1 VSNNE
6 LFEKVVTTTAVA
18 SPNGGGLMNAQ
29 QSDTFI
35 DYMWDSTVLAQEGR
49 TVRMRSE
56 VVDIDKI
63 NVGQKIVR
71 LATEAV
77 DDGVNADPTFSKI
90 SLTTKKLRLD
100 WELSR
105 ESLEDNIEE
114 ASLEDHIAR
123 MMATAFGNDV
133 EDLAING
140 DTTNTGDALYKSFD
154 GFKKLSLNGGQV
166 TSASGTTISKAIF
179 DKALKVMPRRYLQ
192 RRNQLKFY
200 TGSVLTQNYLY
211 NLTNTTNTVSP
222 LDISQAILAG
232 NPAAPSGPAGT
243 LVQGIGAFGIPVQ
256 EVPLF
261 GENNTYGSP
270 AAAGHGYVELTFP
283 QNRIWGIKR
292 EIQVEREYKPKKDA
306 VEYTVYARVGVQIE
320 NLNAYVVVKDVLTN

>member
-6 LFEKVVTTTAVA
+6 LFEKVVTTTLAA
-18 SPNGGGLMNAQ
+18 TGGGGLMNPQ
-29 QSDTFI
+29 QSNVFI
-35 DYMWDSTVLAQEGR
+35 DYMWDATVLANEGR

-56 VVDIDKI
+56 VVDIDKV

-77 DDGVNADPTFSKI
+77 DDGVNADPTFSKV

-114 ASLEDHIAR
+114 AALEDHIAR
-123 MMATAFGNDV
+123 LMATAFGNDV

-140 DTTNTGDALYKSFD
+140 DTLNTGDALYKAFD
-154 GFKKLSLNGGQV
+154 GFKKLSLASGQV
-166 TSASGTTISKAIF
+166 VDHAGGFIG
-179 DKALKVMPRRYLQ
+179 KALFDTAIKAMPRKYLQ

-200 TGSVLTQNYLY
+200 TGSVLAQNYLY
-211 NLTNTTNTVSP
+211 NLTATTNTVSP
-222 LDISQAILAG
+222 LDLSQRILG
-232 NPAAPSGPAGT
+232 GDPAAPSGPAGQV
-243 LVQGIGAFGIPVQ
+243 VQGLGAFGIPIQ

-261 GENNTYGSP
+261 LENLTYGSP
-270 AAAGHGYVELTFP
+270 STAGHGYVELTFP

-306 VEYTVYARVGVQIE
+306 IEYTVFARVGVQIE
-320 NLNAYVVVKDVLTN
+320 NAEAYVVSKNVKTN

>member
-1 VSNNE
+1 MSNNE
-6 LFEKVVTTTAVA
+6 LFEKVVTTTLAA
-18 SPNGGGLMNAQ
+18 TGGGGLMNPQ
-29 QSDTFI
+29 QSNVFI
-35 DYMWDSTVLAQEGR
+35 DYMWDATVLANEGR

-56 VVDIDKI
+56 VVDIDKV

-77 DDGVNADPTFSKI
+77 DDGVNADPTFSKV

-114 ASLEDHIAR
+114 AALEDHIAR
-123 MMATAFGNDV
+123 LMATAFGNDV

-140 DTTNTGDALYKSFD
+140 DTLNTGDALYKAFD
-154 GFKKLSLNGGQV
+154 GFKKLSLASGQV
-166 TSASGTTISKAIF
+166 VDHAGGFIG
-179 DKALKVMPRRYLQ
+179 KALFDTAIKAMPRKYLQ

-200 TGSVLTQNYLY
+200 TGSVLAQNYLY
-211 NLTNTTNTVSP
+211 NLTATTNTVSP
-222 LDISQAILAG
+222 LDLSQRILG
-232 NPAAPSGPAGT
+232 GDPAAPSGPAGQV
-243 LVQGIGAFGIPVQ
+243 VQGLGAFGIPIQ

-261 GENNTYGSP
+261 LENLTYGSP
-270 AAAGHGYVELTFP
+270 STAGHGYVELTFP

-306 VEYTVYARVGVQIE
+306 IEYTVFARVGVQIE
-320 NLNAYVVVKDVLTN
+320 NAEAYVVSKNVKTN

>member
-6 LFEKVVTTTAVA
+6 LFEKVVTTTLAA
-18 SPNGGGLMNAQ
+18 TGGGGLMNPQ
-29 QSDTFI
+29 QSNVFI
-35 DYMWDSTVLAQEGR
+35 DYMWDATVLANEGR

-56 VVDIDKI
+56 VVDIDKV

-77 DDGVNADPTFSKI
+77 DDGVNADPTFSKV

-114 ASLEDHIAR
+114 AALEDHIAR
-123 MMATAFGNDV
+123 LMATAFGNDV

-140 DTTNTGDALYKSFD
+140 DTLVTSDPLYKAFD
-154 GFKKLSLNGGQV
+154 GFKKLSL
-166 TSASGTTISKAIF
+166 ASGHVVDHAGAVIG
-179 DKALKVMPRRYLQ
+179 KALFDTAIKAMPRKYLQ

-200 TGSVLTQNYLY
+200 TGSVLAQNYLY
-211 NLTNTTNTVSP
+211 NLTATTNTVSP
-222 LDISQAILAG
+222 LDLSQRILG
-232 NPAAPSGPAGT
+232 GDPAAPSGPAGQV
-243 LVQGIGAFGIPVQ
+243 VQGLGAFGIPIQ

-261 GENNTYGSP
+261 LENLNYGSP
-270 AAAGHGYVELTFP
+270 AVAGHGYVELTFP

-306 VEYTVYARVGVQIE
+306 IEYTVFARVGVQIE
-320 NLNAYVVVKDVLTN
+320 NADAYVVSKNVKTG